1 MKMNKIKIALVCTSA
16 IFLFTWV
23 GYGLGYGLSFVFTSY
38 KSAYL
43 FLAIALPQLLSVVS
57 LFGALLFISEMKSKS
72 NRWYLGIPLC
82 IVILIISITN
92 FLPYISGK
100 PFLSDP
106 LSITEM
112 IWITSLTMLAPC
124 SILFFLSFPE
134 KLREI
139 NNIPLVLSVIISI
152 FDILFF
158 YFALHDF
165 IIRPTLHAAGALLA
179 FYWSI
184 GMPII
189 GICLV
194 AVAIIYKE

>member
-16 IFLFTWV
+16 IFFFTWV

-43 FLAIALPQLLSVVS
+43 FPAIAVPQLLSVVS
-57 LFGALLFISEMKSKS
+57 LFGSLLFISEMKSKS

-82 IVILIISITN
+82 IVVLPILITS
-92 FLPYISGK
+92 FLSFFSGK

-124 SILFFLSFPE
+124 AILFFLSFPGN
-134 KLREI
+134 LREI
-139 NNIPLVLSVIISI
+139 NSIPIVLSVIISI

-165 IIRPTLHAAGALLA
+165 IIRPTLHAAGALLG

-194 AVAIIYKE
+194 AIAVRYKK